1 MASNS
6 CNLNFIVVGRILFDD
21 GIVAIDQ
28 EVHEDV
34 EGQAEAVWGR
44 EQNAA
49 RNLQQWKGKAAKVTF
64 DLLTDPRKKRNW
76 RNFLDVVGLRLG

>member
-6 CNLNFIVVGRILFDD
+6 CKLSFIVVGRILFDD

-34 EGQAEAVWGR
+34 EGQAEAV
-44 EQNAA
+44 
-49 RNLQQWKGKAAKVTF
+49 
-64 DLLTDPRKKRNW
+64 
-76 RNFLDVVGLRLG
+76 